1 MGYNFLVLLK
11 SFVLRPILM
20 KKKPKNRQ
28 NGPGLT
34 RTKQMHL
41 LNVFAKK
48 RNRLLKLYRLL
59 FASNKLLRKSFKKLL
74 KSRLVKTSEKLKN
87 RPAKH

>member
-1 MGYNFLVLLK
+1 
-11 SFVLRPILM
+11 VLRLILR
-20 KKKPKNRQ
+20 KKGPKNKQ

-41 LNVFAKK
+41 LNIFAKK

-59 FASNKLLRKSFKKLL
+59 FASNMLLRESFKKLL
-74 KSRLVKTSEKLKN
+74 KSKLVKTSEKLKN

>member
-1 MGYNFLVLLK
+1 
-11 SFVLRPILM
+11 VLRPILR
-20 KKKPKNRQ
+20 KKRLRNRQ

-48 RNRLLKLYRLL
+48 RNKLLKLYRLL
-59 FASNKLLRKSFKKLL
+59 FASNKLLRRSFKKLL
-74 KSRLVKTSEKLKN
+74 KSRLVKTSKKLKN
-87 RPAKH
+87 RPAKY

>member
-1 MGYNFLVLLK
+1 M
-11 SFVLRPILM
+11 LRPILI
-20 KKKPKNRQ
+20 KKKHRNRQ
-28 NGPGLT
+28 NRPGLT

-41 LNVFAKK
+41 LNVFAEK

-59 FASNKLLRKSFKKLL
+59 FASNKPLRKSFKKLL

-87 RPAKH
+87 KPAKY

>member
-1 MGYNFLVLLK
+1 MGHNFSVLLE

-20 KKKPKNRQ
+20 KKKLRNKQ

-34 RTKQMHL
+34 RTNQMHL

-48 RNRLLKLYRLL
+48 RNELLELYRLL
-59 FASNKLLRKSFKKLL
+59 FASNKPLRRSFKKLL
-74 KSRLVKTSEKLKN
+74 KSKLVKTSEKLKN
-87 RPAKH
+87 RPVKH